1 MKKTLLFVLLSVL
14 FGLSSCMDTYYVTKK
29 STFDEGVRSIRSQM
43 ADRGFNSTGEKTN
56 TRNETTVAGVSYSQY
71 MGYGTAM
78 ENNYITEDT
87 HSFADS
93 LGNTMNYSVSYQAKQ
108 TQEGIQY
115 VENLELCGCEAS
127 NPKEYE
133 KLCGDDSPVKQIN
146 ELPKDQKVEKLNLV
160 NTSLVIVGVT
170 LLVSLVTLM
179 LY

>member
-1 MKKTLLFVLLSVL
+1 MLLSVL

-29 STFDEGVRSIRSQM
+29 STFDDGVESVRSQM
-43 ADRGFNSTGEKTN
+43 ADRGFNSTGKKTN
-56 TRNETTVAGVSYSQY
+56 TRNETVVSGVSYSQY
-71 MGYGTAM
+71 TGYGTAM
-78 ENNYITEDT
+78 ANNFITEDT

-146 ELPKDQKVEKLNLV
+146 ELPKDQKIEKMNVV
-160 NTSLVIVGVT
+160 NTSLAIVGVS
-170 LLVSLVTLM
+170 LAVSLLISMLTLIA
-179 LY
+179 Y